1 METGE
6 DMVKLA
12 ASKFKKLLSL
22 VVFVS
27 CRDSLY
33 ECMIRNDV
41 KISLVLV
48 PE

>member
-1 METGE
+1 
-6 DMVKLA
+6 MVKLA

-27 CRDSLY
+27 LSCRDSLY

-41 KISLVLV
+41 KILLVLV